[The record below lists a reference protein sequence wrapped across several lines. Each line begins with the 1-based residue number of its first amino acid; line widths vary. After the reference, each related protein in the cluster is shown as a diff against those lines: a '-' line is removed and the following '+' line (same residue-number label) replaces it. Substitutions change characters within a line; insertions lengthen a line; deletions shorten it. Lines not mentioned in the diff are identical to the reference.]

1 MRNLLKKIF
10 NAYVNAYKDVPP
22 GAIH

>member
-1 MRNLLKKIF
+1 MRNLLKKVLK
-10 NAYVNAYKDVPP
+10 AYINAYKDVPP